1 MGFNTNSKLRKLKIM
16 TFIGKNTDFKAIWDC
31 SLQSYTVYYKNR
43 YFTTEYRKRDIET
56 YLN

>member
-1 MGFNTNSKLRKLKIM
+1 MK
-16 TFIGKNTDFKAIWDC
+16 FIGKNENFTAEWSC
-31 SLQSYTVYYKNR
+31 SNQSYTVYYKGN